1 MLAAIIDGNYLLHRC
16 MRVGAVAAL
25 TNRNGKPT
33 GGFFASL
40 RSIQA
45 VLSSNRVDTAY
56 IVFDS
61 GISKRRRKLFPGY
74 KGSRYREKD
83 DPFYV
88 EPDAEKVEYLRKFR
102 LQRAML
108 QYALPKLGIR
118 TVRLKDGSSGRWEAD
133 DLIHA
138 LTYLVPANRI
148 LVVSDD
154 KDMYQLVMKT
164 PEGYIH
170 NLRPIAQ
177 KLVTEENFEYLVGY
191 PQIQDLLRKA
201 ILGDPSDDIPNVPQ
215 VGPKTVDDIFSDG
228 APIEPYPFGDFFLW
242 CESQRSKKVQRVAH
256 GMDLVL
262 TNYELVDLTFEDIK
276 PATPELREI
285 IHEPTHVDLVTVKR
299 FFTELDLFSIL
310 KDLHT
315 WIIPFQRLK

>member
-25 TNRNGKPT
+25 TNRHGKPT

-45 VLSSNRVDTAY
+45 ELSSNRVDTAY

-74 KGSRYREKD
+74 KGSRYRD
-83 DPFYV
+83 TGDPFYQ
-88 EPDAEKVEYLRKFR
+88 EPDAEHVEYLRKFR

-108 QYALPKLGIR
+108 QYVLPKLGLR
-118 TVRLKDGSSGRWEAD
+118 VVRLKDGPSGRWEAD
-133 DLIHA
+133 DLIFA
-138 LTYLVPANRI
+138 LTYVIPSNRI
-148 LVVSDD
+148 LIISDD
-154 KDMYQLVMKT
+154 KDMYQLVLKT
-164 PEGYIH
+164 AEGYIH

-177 KLVTEENFEYLVGY
+177 KLITEENFEYQVGY
-191 PQIQDLLRKA
+191 PQIQDLMRKA
-201 ILGDPSDDIPNVPQ
+201 ILGDTSDGIPNVEQ
-215 VGPKTVDDIFSDG
+215 VGPKTVDEIFSNG
-228 APIEPYPFGDFFLW
+228 APVEPYPFEDFFLW
-242 CESQRSKKVQRVAH
+242 CAEHRSKKVRRIADN
-256 GMDLVL
+256 MDIVL
-262 TNYELVDLTFEDIK
+262 RNYELVDLLWEDTK
-276 PATPELREI
+276 PAIPELRAI
-285 IHEPTHVDLVTVKR
+285 VHEHVHVDLVTVKR